1 MIRHSRTPTLISRKK
16 LAAWVRGF
24 ALAFLLLAP
33 GTLWAQTIVD
43 IEVQGNRGVDTGII
57 LNEIYTTK
65 GKAYNR
71 EQVSEDTKRV
81 YRLGFFEE
89 VTVDKVSVPGGLKL
103 IYMVVEKPPI
113 QEIIVEG
120 NKKIKKDKI
129 LEAITIKSG
138 QVPDNRKIVESKK
151 KITDLYADEGY
162 SDAIVDTQV
171 RTKDN
176 KRELVFIINE
186 KEGRVVREINFEG
199 NTVFSDRKLRGM
211 IRTKKKGF
219 LSFLTGSGKFREET
233 LEQDEALITYNYLN
247 KGYMRVRVGKPK
259 VEYSDKEKGL
269 VLTYYIDEGQ
279 QYRIGDVTI
288 EGDIITTKEELLS
301 QFNTLKGNVYS
312 QKILEEDLTKI
323 HELYGN
329 QGYAFAN
336 VYPQPM
342 MNDETLT
349 SDIVIKIEKG
359 QKIFIEQINITG
371 NTITRDKVIR
381 REMRVMENSIYNEK
395 LLRLSKQKLEQLG
408 YFESVEVATPR
419 GSADDRLVLNLNVKE
434 KPTGTFSIGAG
445 YSSAESFLFTASVA
459 KNNFFGLGISGNIS
473 AELSGR
479 RQQFSASIT
488 DPYFLDTRNIFS
500 ANAYRIST
508 DFEDFRRQSFGGGVN
523 IGRRLFDFTAVSMGY
538 QIEDVKLNEF
548 DLIVPEFFTENA
560 DGLSSSLVFS
570 INRDTRNNPLVT
582 TKGTYLSVDAQYSG
596 HGLGGD
602 VDFFRIMGNA
612 RIFIPVW
619 KGTVFRFNARAGWI
633 KSLSGEPVPL
643 FERFFTG
650 GINSLRG
657 YELRSVGPSITIPST
672 ITGAD
677 EEFVYGGDKLLVFN
691 VEYEFPIYNQGGFR
705 GVIFFDAG
713 NAFAEDETFN
723 PLNLRADF
731 GAGIRWV
738 SPFGPL
744 RFEWGFPIKRQA
756 DEKRSVFNFTIGSFF

>member
-1 MIRHSRTPTLISRKK
+1 
-16 LAAWVRGF
+16 
-24 ALAFLLLAP
+24 
-33 GTLWAQTIVD
+33 VD
-43 IEVQGNRGVDTGII
+43 LEIEGNRSVDSAII
-57 LNEIYTTK
+57 LGEIHTNK

-71 EQVSEDTKRV
+71 ELVGQDTKRV

-89 VTVDKVSVPGGLKL
+89 VTVDKVPVPGGVKL
-103 IYMVVEKPPI
+103 IFRVMERPPI
-113 QEIIVEG
+113 AAIVIEG

-129 LEAITIKSG
+129 LEVITVRAG
-138 QVPDNRKIVESKK
+138 QVPDNAKIAESKK
-151 KITDLYADEGY
+151 KITSLYSDEGY
-162 SDAIVDTQV
+162 SDAMVETEI
-171 RTKDN
+171 RTVDN
-176 KRELVFIINE
+176 KRELVFRINE
-186 KEGRVVREINFEG
+186 KEGRSVKAVDFEG

-211 IRTKKKGF
+211 VRTKKKNI

-233 LEQDEALITYNYLN
+233 LEQDEALLTYNYLN

-259 VEYSDKEKGL
+259 IEYSEKKNGII
-269 VLTYYIDEGQ
+269 LTYSIDEGQ
-279 QYRIGDVTI
+279 QYRIGDVTL
-288 EGDIITTKEELLS
+288 EGEVITTKEEILS
-301 QFNTLKGNVYS
+301 RFNTLKGNVYS
-312 QKILEEDLTKI
+312 QKILEEDLTKV

-336 VYPQPM
+336 VFPQPM

-349 SDIVIKIEKG
+349 ADIVIKIEKG
-359 QKIFIEQINITG
+359 QKVFIEQINITG

-381 REMRVMENSIYNEK
+381 REMRVVENSIYNEK
-395 LLRLSKQKLEQLG
+395 LLKLSKQKLEQLG

-419 GSADDRLVLNLNVKE
+419 GSQDDRLVLNLNVKE

-459 KNNFFGLGISGNIS
+459 KNNFFGLGISGNVS
-473 AELSGR
+473 AEISGR
-479 RQQFSASIT
+479 RQQFSASLT

-508 DFEDFRRQSFGGGVN
+508 DFEDFRRQSFGGGVTL
-523 IGRRLFDFTAVSMGY
+523 GRRLFDFTAISMGY
-538 QIEDVKLNEF
+538 QIEDVQLNEF
-548 DLIVPEFFTENA
+548 DLIVPIFFTENA
-560 DGLSSSLVFS
+560 SGLSSSLVFS
-570 INRDTRNNPLVT
+570 MNRDTRNNPLVT
-582 TKGTYLSVDAQYSG
+582 TKGSYLSVDMQYSG
-596 HGLGGD
+596 NGLGGD
-602 VDFFRIMGNA
+602 VDFFRVMGNA
-612 RIFIPVW
+612 RFFFPVW
-619 KGTVFRFNARAGWI
+619 KGSVFRFNARAGWI

-657 YELRSVGPSITIPST
+657 YELRSVGPAITIPGS

-705 GVIFFDAG
+705 GVVFFDAG
-713 NAFAEDETFN
+713 NAFAEDQTFN
-723 PLNLRADF
+723 PINLRADF

-744 RFEWGFPIKRQA
+744 RFEWGFPINRQP